1 MSQIPKGVIVRIKED
16 KTHDHGF
23 KAGSLVE
30 SMGEDFGEH
39 HRGLWSKFKSE
50 FGSSQYLLPEHYEM
64 VKDAA
69 PTEIEVKLVDGEEQR
84 PSKVI
89 YAVVKGQNEVYTTTF
104 DRAKAR
110 DIKAALGGKSKGV
123 RIFQYAAVKEIR

>member
-1 MSQIPKGVIVRIKED
+1 MSQVAKGVIVRIKSE

-30 SMGEDFGEH
+30 SMGEDFGEY
-39 HRGLWSKFKSE
+39 HRGSWSKFKSE

-69 PTEIEVKLVDGEEQR
+69 PTEIEVKLVDAEDQTL
-84 PSKVI
+84 PSKVV
-89 YAVVKGQNEVYTTTF
+89 YAVVKNDEVWITTD
-104 DRAKAR
+104 DREHAR
-110 DIKAALGGKSKGV
+110 SVKQRLGGKRKGV